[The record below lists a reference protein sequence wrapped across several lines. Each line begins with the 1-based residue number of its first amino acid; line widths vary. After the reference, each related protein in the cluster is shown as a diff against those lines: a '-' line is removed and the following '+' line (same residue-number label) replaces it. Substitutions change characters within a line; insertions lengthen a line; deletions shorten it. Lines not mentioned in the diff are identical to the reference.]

1 MGVRERLPGE
11 METYRQVKWAFA
23 GLFVVGLLIFPYT
36 GVTVTWLDFA
46 MTILI
51 FSLAAVAFNVLLGYT
66 GLLSFGHAAF
76 FGGAAYA
83 VTLAMDLWSVQEFFV
98 LLGIGVLTAFLLSVV
113 IGWISVRHSGAYYAL
128 LMLALAQ
135 LLYVLAF
142 QMRSYTGGEGGT
154 HVSQPT
160 IVGVDFYEQL
170 GYLEYL
176 QGIYYYLVV
185 FIVVVSALALW
196 VLMRSSFG
204 LTLRAVRDSPD
215 RAASVGIPVRR
226 YRWYATMVSGT
237 FTGIAGVLFAFKAG
251 HVSPDSTL
259 FWMLSGEI
267 AIMAILGGTSMF
279 LGPAVGAFTFL
290 FIERYS
296 TGLVAGY
303 WMLLVGVIL
312 LGVVLFLPQGILVG
326 LRQATERV
334 QAMRRGSSRWSSF
347 DTEREEE
354 TE

>member
-1 MGVRERLPGE
+1 MTYFRDRMTE
-11 METYRQVKWAFA
+11 MKTYRQIKWVLG
-23 GLFVVGLLIFPYT
+23 GLLVVGLLVLPYS
-36 GVTVTWLDFA
+36 GVSVTWLDFT

-83 VTLAMDLWSVQEFFV
+83 VTLTMDLWSIQEFFV
-98 LLGIGVLTAFLLSVV
+98 LLGVGMVTAFLLSVV
-113 IGWISVRHSGAYYAL
+113 IGWISVRHTGAYYAL

-135 LLYVLAF
+135 LIYVLAF
-142 QMRSYTGGEGGT
+142 QMRSFTGGEGGT

-160 IVGVDFYEQL
+160 IGGVNFYEQL

-185 FIVVVSALALW
+185 FLVVISALVLW
-196 VLMRSSFG
+196 ILMRSTFG

-215 RAASVGIPVRR
+215 RAASIGIPVKR
-226 YRWYATMVSGT
+226 YRWYATMISGT

-259 FWMLSGEI
+259 YWMLSGEI

-290 FIERYS
+290 FIERYT
-296 TGLVAGY
+296 TGFIAEY
-303 WMLLVGVIL
+303 WMLLLGVIL
-312 LGVVLFLPQGILVG
+312 LGVVVFLPQGILVG
-326 LRQATERV
+326 FRQAIERV
-334 QAMRRGSSRWSSF
+334 QSMRQLPSRLGLQ
-347 DTEREEE
+347 DPEREEDIE
-354 TE
+354 